1 MRLLQLWAAELA
13 FCCLLTAIVPVL
25 ASAATVTPEPTP
37 VCQGPCDGQFCEIP
51 GTRLGGQCLV
61 GPGDTCVCVSEI
73 TPTLMPP
80 PTATPTPTAVCQG
93 PCDGQSC
100 TVPGTGLGGNCLSGL
115 DDTCRC
121 VPEVTPTATVV
132 GVSGCVGDCDGDGQ
146 VTIQELILAVE
157 ISLGESA
164 EVTRCSAAD
173 ENDDLQVTVDEL
185 VRAVDNALDGC
196 PMTCV
201 PFPPL
206 APTFAFTV
214 SPGAPQAGDHVDVS
228 IHISGGA
235 PHGVYRL
242 VPTGDVVD
250 VTGPTYED
258 SEGSEVQFGLDALR
272 PGTTDLTLMVFYTI
286 DLPSSDYCA
295 DSRYQTVESEPIALT
310 VAARADAGPGNRRL
324 AQVPSEGWGP
334 DVIRRPGSSPRRIE
348 ELPGGS

>member
-13 FCCLLTAIVPVL
+13 FCCLLTAIVCVL
-25 ASAATVTPEPTP
+25 TSAGLSPQSPFQCARAVRRAIL
-37 VCQGPCDGQFCEIP
+37 GIP
-51 GTRLGGQCLV
+51 GNALRRTVSGRPRRYVRLRLGDNPDVDARSDRHLNADCGVPRPVRRAKLHS
-61 GPGDTCVCVSEI
+61 PGDRSRRKLSER
-73 TPTLMPP
+73 
-80 PTATPTPTAVCQG
+80 
-93 PCDGQSC
+93 
-100 TVPGTGLGGNCLSGL
+100 L

-258 SEGSEVQFGLDALR
+258 SEGSEVQLDSTPFGRARLTSRSWCSTRSICRTPTTARILAIRLSSRSRLR
-272 PGTTDLTLMVFYTI
+272 SPLPQEQMPGPAT
-286 DLPSSDYCA
+286 
-295 DSRYQTVESEPIALT
+295 
-310 VAARADAGPGNRRL
+310 
-324 AQVPSEGWGP
+324 
-334 DVIRRPGSSPRRIE
+334 
-348 ELPGGS
+348 GGSRKSPVRAGGRM